1 MSSSYLCLNL
11 LMLRQCC
18 YLRINYAPA
27 LSDNVRVFGRLNFG
41 KSICEEKET
50 DVMFQ
55 RGRERE
61 RDGYSTHLLLI

>member
-1 MSSSYLCLNL
+1 MFEPADVTSML
-11 LMLRQCC
+11 LLKDKLR
-18 YLRINYAPA
+18 PA
-27 LSDNVRVFGRLNFG
+27 LSDNNVRVFGRLNFG

>member
-1 MSSSYLCLNL
+1 MFEPADVTSML
-11 LMLRQCC
+11 LLKDKLR
-18 YLRINYAPA
+18 PA

-50 DVMFQ
+50 DVTFQ